1 MWLALRLAAIGL
13 ALALALVP
21 LPRDVVERVYAS
33 GFYPLLQPRLT
44 AFSNIMSFALFDA
57 VVAGAVVALLAVW
70 ITRWRSR
77 RRGMARAIAAMVI
90 DTLAVC
96 AVLYLWFLVAWGGNY
111 HRAPLHTRLD
121 FEESRINLDALG
133 SLAVR
138 MVGELNFLYADAHA
152 AGWPELS
159 GTIASLGEG
168 FTLTEHDLNLRW
180 HAEPGRPK
188 RTLFNFYFT
197 RVSIDG
203 MTDPFFLETL
213 TNQSLLPFE
222 RAATVAHEWSHLAG
236 FANESEASFVGWL
249 VCMRGAAP
257 VRYSGWLGVYG
268 NVVSA
273 LPRHVGEEIGR
284 SLNPGPRE
292 DLRAIEERVR
302 RERVP
307 MASRA
312 GYALYDRYLK
322 ANRVESGIRSYGEV
336 LRLMLGTRF
345 TEEGV
350 PVLRR

>member
-1 MWLALRLAAIGL
+1 MSLALRFAAIGL

-44 AFSNIMSFALFDA
+44 AFSNAMSFALFDA
-57 VVAGAVVALLAVW
+57 VVIAAVVVVLAGWLV
-70 ITRWRSR
+70 RWRSR
-77 RRGMARAIAAMVI
+77 GPGVARAMAAMLF
-90 DTLAVC
+90 DTLVVC

-121 FEESRINLDALG
+121 FDESRINHDALR
-133 SLAVR
+133 SLSAR
-138 MVGELNFLYADAHA
+138 MVGELNSLHADAHA
-152 AGWPELS
+152 AGWPDLS
-159 GTIASLGEG
+159 STLGSLEAG

-203 MTDPFFLETL
+203 MTDPFVLETL
-213 TNQSLLPFE
+213 ANQSLLPFE
-222 RAATVAHEWSHLAG
+222 RAATVAHEWGHLAG
-236 FANESEASFVGWL
+236 FATESEASFVGWL

-273 LPRHVGEEIGR
+273 LPRHEREEIGR
-284 SLNPGPRE
+284 SLSAGPRE

-345 TEEGV
+345 TGEGV
-350 PVLRR
+350 PVLRK